1 MINYLLLSLSIVL
14 STGRNILSKS
24 LSDIRFGTRRFFLCQ
39 GILFFSGGIALVLFG
54 KTDFSSLALT
64 TLIYAVVYA
73 ALLIFAQWF
82 YMAALAKGNTVLCS
96 TVYSLGFIL
105 PTLSGAILWSEPL
118 STLDALGIC
127 CAACA
132 IVASGL
138 KKKTGEKA
146 AKTYYFIPLVIAML
160 SSGGLGI
167 VQKLQQK
174 SVYAEQK
181 SLFLLIAFI
190 LASAASLLIA
200 LLSKEDNAPK
210 PSKEKLAAASCI
222 GVCFGCCNLVNT
234 TLAGRLP
241 SALFFPTLN
250 IGVILLSTVLGVLVF
265 KEKLTK
271 KDYSVLLLGGAA
283 ILLLNIG

>member
-1 MINYLLLSLSIVL
+1 
-14 STGRNILSKS
+14 
-24 LSDIRFGTRRFFLCQ
+24 
-39 GILFFSGGIALVLFG
+39 
-54 KTDFSSLALT
+54 
-64 TLIYAVVYA
+64 
-73 ALLIFAQWF
+73 
-82 YMAALAKGNTVLCS
+82 
-96 TVYSLGFIL
+96 
-105 PTLSGAILWSEPL
+105 
-118 STLDALGIC
+118 
-127 CAACA
+127 
-132 IVASGL
+132 
-138 KKKTGEKA
+138 
-146 AKTYYFIPLVIAML
+146 ML